1 MPVLPVLYSF
11 RRCPYAMRA
20 RMALIVAGETVELR
34 EVLLGDKPADMLHAS
49 PKATVPV
56 MVLPDGQ
63 VIDESADIM
72 RWALG
77 RSDPAEWL
85 RGDDHALIE
94 RIDGPFKDHL
104 DRYKYPDRY
113 PGNPLLHRAAGLAV
127 LADLDARLATTGWL
141 CGQGQSMA
149 DAAVMPFVRQFA
161 AVDQAWFDAQHI
173 PAIQD
178 WLTRQIN
185 SDLFR
190 LTMQQQ
196 APWRAGD
203 PPVLLGHRR
212 A

>member
-1 MPVLPVLYSF
+1 MPVRPVLYSF

-20 RMALIVAGETVELR
+20 RMALLVAGATVELR
-34 EVLLGDKPADMLHAS
+34 EVLLSDKPAEMISES

-56 MVLPDGQ
+56 MVLPDYA

-77 RSDPAEWL
+77 RSDPADWL
-85 RGDDHALIE
+85 RGDDQALID
-94 RIDGPFKDHL
+94 RIDGPFKAHL

-113 PGNPLLHRAAGLAV
+113 PDDALAHRSAGLALLV
-127 LADLDARLATTGWL
+127 DLNTRLAPTGWL
-141 CGQGQSMA
+141 CGEVQTMA

-161 AVDQAWFDAQHI
+161 AVDQAWFDAEDI
-173 PAIQD
+173 PAVQS

-190 LTMQQQ
+190 QTMLQQ
-196 APWRAGD
+196 APWQAGD

>member
-1 MPVLPVLYSF
+1 
-11 RRCPYAMRA
+11 
-20 RMALIVAGETVELR
+20 MALLVAGETVELR
-34 EVLLGDKPADMLHAS
+34 EILLSDKPDDMLRAS

-85 RGDDHALIE
+85 HGDDPALIE
-94 RIDGPFKDHL
+94 RFDGPFKDHL

-113 PGNPLLHRAAGLAV
+113 PGDHLLHRAAGLAI
-127 LADLDARLATTGWL
+127 LADLNGRLAGTGWL
-141 CGQGQSMA
+141 CGEVQTMA

-161 AVDQAWFDAQHI
+161 VVDQSWFDAQDI
-173 PAIQD
+173 ASVQS
-178 WLTRQIN
+178 WLTCQIN

-190 LTMQQQ
+190 QTMQQQ

-203 PPVLLGHRR
+203 TPILLGHRR